1 MAWLQQGN
9 VGSPAAAVAAKIAAS
24 PSSGIKEDA
33 VNTSGI
39 LSMYM
44 EPPGAD
50 LTIEDFE
57 RFAIDR
63 LRGELPVCHTAM

>member
-1 MAWLQQGN
+1 M
-9 VGSPAAAVAAKIAAS
+9 
-24 PSSGIKEDA
+24 DA
-33 VNTSGI
+33 SGI

-63 LRGELPVCHTAM
+63 LRGEMPVCRVQCTDMLSTALHEQAIHKLNVVPSISTCPVYIPM

>member
-1 MAWLQQGN
+1 M
-9 VGSPAAAVAAKIAAS
+9 
-24 PSSGIKEDA
+24 D
-33 VNTSGI
+33 TSGI

-63 LRGELPVCHTAM
+63 LRGEMPVCHIVQCTDMLSIARKQALYMLKHMPCAYPHIHSLHQ